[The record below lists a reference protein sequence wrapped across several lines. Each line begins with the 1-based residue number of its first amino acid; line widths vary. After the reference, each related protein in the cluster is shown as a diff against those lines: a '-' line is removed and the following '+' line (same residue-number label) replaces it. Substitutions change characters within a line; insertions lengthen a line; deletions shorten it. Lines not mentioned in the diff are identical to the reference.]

1 MLAISYLYEH
11 PGEHTDARSLVEA
24 QHQAFK
30 WYNRA
35 IKGVKTR
42 IQHDSNSSIAL
53 LSCLLFMCIEFQ
65 RDSVTNVL
73 ALFKTGF
80 QMLSAVHDQSTIH
93 KVVIPFFARHAL
105 FSGIHGSVP
114 LKDYERPG
122 FDFCTLE
129 DARSI
134 LFALMGRC
142 HGFITS
148 ADKADSL
155 QDLMPQQQVW
165 LSELNKWYSTFAKLQ
180 CRSSRE
186 ICASSNLLMYY
197 NIAFVWL
204 STKLSPSEAA
214 FDNYYQQFENVIH
227 HADIVIA
234 SHDHQPPF
242 LFEMGVLP
250 PLYFVISKCRHPI
263 IRRKALAL
271 TKKAPGREC
280 LWTASPM
287 VENLERVVALE
298 EENNGRF
305 QEFPP
310 TRRESLLLIEES
322 KRIRHLEVVEVQPGG
337 GTRTIIKATR
347 YFESLLG
354 EQQTER
360 TS

>member
-1 MLAISYLYEH
+1 MLAISYFYEH
-11 PGEHTDARSLVEA
+11 PGEHTDARSHIEA
-24 QHQAFK
+24 QHQALK

-42 IQHDSNSSIAL
+42 IQHHSNSSIAL

-65 RDSVTNVL
+65 RDSITNVS

-93 KVVIPFFARHAL
+93 KVVTPFFARHAL
-105 FSGIHGSVP
+105 FSGIRGSVR
-114 LKDYERPG
+114 LKDHESPS

-129 DARSI
+129 DARST
-134 LFALMGRC
+134 LFVLMGHC
-142 HGFITS
+142 HGFITF

-155 QDLMPQQQVW
+155 ENLIPQQQLW

-204 STKLSPSEAA
+204 STKLSPSETA
-214 FDNYYQQFENVIH
+214 FDNYYQQFEDVIH
-227 HADIVIA
+227 HAGTVIA

-250 PLYFVISKCRHPI
+250 PLYFVISKCRHPK
-263 IRRKALAL
+263 IRLKALAL
-271 TKKAPGREC
+271 TKKAPAREC
-280 LWTASPM
+280 LWTASSM
-287 VENLERVVALE
+287 ATNLERVVALE

-310 TRRESLLLIEES
+310 TRREGLLLIEES
-322 KRIRHLEVVEVQPGG
+322 KRIRHLEVVEVQPDG
-337 GTRTIIKATR
+337 GTKTIIKAAR
-347 YFESLLG
+347 YFDSLLG
-354 EQQTER
+354 EEQTKR